1 MCINARADVC
11 FAIAAYAAMTLVM
24 HFLWG
29 ALPLC
34 RKTWKKEEKYQLSA
48 PSSRSFVMLS
58 SGFCLCHI
66 ATVSASFLY
75 LYSLSACFLFL
86 SFFNP
91 SIHHPCVFIDLP
103 GPSFRSD
110 SQSDLQIDRKPKHQM
125 CAKCTCLL
133 LITPNGSR
141 SAYAF
146 IGAYK
151 LVFVKA
157 GGDTRDLLCSM

>member
-1 MCINARADVC
+1 MEKRGKVPAQRAV
-11 FAIAAYAAMTLVM
+11 FTELRHAVVR
-24 HFLWG
+24 F
-29 ALPLC
+29 LPLPHSDI
-34 RKTWKKEEKYQLSA
+34 L
-48 PSSRSFVMLS
+48 
-58 SGFCLCHI
+58 CLLFI
-66 ATVSASFLY
+66 SL
-75 LYSLSACFLFL
+75 LSLSACFLFL

-110 SQSDLQIDRKPKHQM
+110 SQSDLQIDRKPKHQT